1 MSPIRS
7 LSLTLLAAG
16 GVGLLSCATSRAQ
29 DAELPKAP
37 AVNILNYSVRGAD
50 IDKKAKDAFIAVA
63 KYNAEYVANPK
74 VYANAQEVVPNIRI
88 RTVDD
93 LQREITRVALA
104 PLPDGK
110 VGIDQADYIRE
121 LGIAFDNEL
130 KAVVKTNPTPIVRIN
145 AMRLLA
151 EACRSGAVAHYP
163 TITGLITSPDTP
175 PEVKYYAFQ
184 AAANLLSAYDIANP
198 TTRLHSNNAK
208 EVNALVAALQDAILK
223 PDAILSPPAKGA
235 TTPRSA
241 AKDAENDAEVV
252 RFIRRQAIKALGRC
266 RFSDKPMAT
275 APPLYPAFTLALVA
289 ISSPDIVPAPSRTE
303 VAEAVIGI
311 CNMSPPTRSNEKM
324 PYAQAMAEVVATGIA
339 NFAAERESS
348 PQDNSLPW
356 RTYGARLDEALTQWR
371 TLFNP
376 LFDPRKPTV
385 QSSDVPGPVE
395 KVVAE
400 AKRVVLAPM
409 ISRNGAV
416 SASTLMKFR
425 NDTLRADKGWTSNP
439 FVSGPSKTLPKH
451 D

>member
-208 EVNALVAALQDAILK
+208 EVNALVAALMPKWCDSSAAR
-223 PDAILSPPAKGA
+223 PSR
-235 TTPRSA
+235 RSA
-241 AKDAENDAEVV
+241 AA
-252 RFIRRQAIKALGRC
+252 
-266 RFSDKPMAT
+266 
-275 APPLYPAFTLALVA
+275 AF
-289 ISSPDIVPAPSRTE
+289 RT
-303 VAEAVIGI
+303 
-311 CNMSPPTRSNEKM
+311 N
-324 PYAQAMAEVVATGIA
+324 
-339 NFAAERESS
+339 
-348 PQDNSLPW
+348 PW
-356 RTYGARLDEALTQWR
+356 RPRRRSTPPSPWPWWPSPARTSCRPHRGRKW
-371 TLFNP
+371 
-376 LFDPRKPTV
+376 PRP
-385 QSSDVPGPVE
+385 
-395 KVVAE
+395 
-400 AKRVVLAPM
+400 
-409 ISRNGAV
+409 
-416 SASTLMKFR
+416 
-425 NDTLRADKGWTSNP
+425 
-439 FVSGPSKTLPKH
+439 
-451 D
+451 

>member
-16 GVGLLSCATSRAQ
+16 GAGLLTCATSRAQ

-37 AVNILNYSVRGAD
+37 TVNILSYSVRGAE
-50 IDKKAKDAFIAVA
+50 IDKRAKDAFIAFA

-74 VYANAQEVVPNIRI
+74 VYANAQEVLPSIRV

-104 PLPDGK
+104 PLPDGR
-110 VGIDQADYIRE
+110 VGLDQADYIRE
-121 LGIAFDNEL
+121 LGIALDNEL
-130 KAVVKTNPTPIVRIN
+130 KAVIKTNPTPIVRIN

-223 PDAILSPPAKGA
+223 PDAILPPPAKGA

-241 AKDAENDAEVV
+241 ANDVEVV
-252 RFIRRQAIKALGRC
+252 QFIRRQAIKALGRC
-266 RFSDKPMAT
+266 RFSDKAT
-275 APPLYPAFTLALVA
+275 ATSPALYPAFTLALVA

-324 PYAQAMAEVVATGIA
+324 P
-339 NFAAERESS
+339 
-348 PQDNSLPW
+348 
-356 RTYGARLDEALTQWR
+356 
-371 TLFNP
+371 
-376 LFDPRKPTV
+376 
-385 QSSDVPGPVE
+385 
-395 KVVAE
+395 
-400 AKRVVLAPM
+400 
-409 ISRNGAV
+409 
-416 SASTLMKFR
+416 
-425 NDTLRADKGWTSNP
+425 
-439 FVSGPSKTLPKH
+439 
-451 D
+451 